1 MYIAPNTTLYILK
14 NIPLGKDYENTVYY
28 PDAAS
33 QAAAFMKYSKF
44 QLNNYSY
51 QRAQLGTIRVELK
64 YEQLYDCNYLMFKN
78 TNFENKWFYAFI
90 TGVSYINNDV
100 SEIYYEMDVMQTW
113 CYDYSFL
120 DSFVERRHATY
131 DALFDNNKLEGLNT
145 GDFWR
150 RRSQLTYELKYYECI
165 LASQLPK
172 AGVGDNAKYYHG
184 RMGSGATGL
193 AVGCQIYFIT
203 TQQPNDSLSTTI
215 DKYNNDGIADAIIA
229 YYIAPNDFVINTQ
242 AWNTSYNATSFG
254 TYNIRNWKLATS
266 QFDKLVITN
275 HQGET
280 LEIKPETIASSNWI
294 IAPSGAAASYELHC
308 NVITSGYPIGT
319 ARLEVINAINTPS
332 EADNSIQYSNF
343 PTMAFASDA
352 FKTWWAQNKNN
363 YIATLNSIERSY
375 DTNQQIAQNQYS
387 IAQRSA
393 QAGAAQ
399 SRNSA
404 NAQLANATAAN
415 NASLAAAQRSFN
427 TGEAN
432 RIAQGGTGVIGN
444 LLGLNIGGAVSAGVN
459 ALAAQNTAQTD
470 LANTQAQLG
479 VAQANAQNSA
489 GAILANSQI
498 AMSAAMKNAA
508 EGLASAQLSGLT
520 AKQNAVDQLMAK
532 KQDVQNMP
540 NSARGNAMCDVI
552 NFLLKDAT
560 FTIAQMTPAY
570 GYLMDIDR
578 YFDVY
583 GYRQDRLYKGSK
595 LNTRMNRKHW
605 SYLKTVGA
613 NIKGSFNAADMQ
625 TIRGIY
631 DNGITTWDNLEDV
644 GNYDLDNTI
653 TEHKLPNGETE
664 NGF

>member
-113 CYDYSFL
+113 CYDYKFL

-131 DALFDNNKLEGLNT
+131 DHIFDNSVPEGLDL
-145 GDFWR
+145 GAFYR
-150 RRSQLTYELKYYECI
+150 RRQYFDIHLTVYFCLLATELTT
-165 LASQLPK
+165 AALP
-172 AGVGDNAKYYHG
+172 AGVSFK
-184 RMGSGATGL
+184 RGL
-193 AVGCQIYFIT
+193 IEGGTANPVVSAIWFIT
-203 TQQPNDSLSTTI
+203 TTQPNTT
-215 DKYNNDGIADAIIA
+215 G
-229 YYIAPNDFVINTQ
+229 PM
-242 AWNTSYNATSFG
+242 
-254 TYNIRNWKLATS
+254 
-266 QFDKLVITN
+266 
-275 HQGET
+275 
-280 LEIKPETIASSNWI
+280 
-294 IAPSGAAASYELHC
+294 
-308 NVITSGYPIGT
+308 
-319 ARLEVINAINTPS
+319 LEVINQYNNEGKGDAIVAFYTAPS
-332 EADNSIQYSNF
+332 QTFGSTQQSFTFNLNEAGSHAIRNYKLFTSPYQKVQISNHQGVTLEIPMEAISANSEVNCTMQTKLENDGYPNGQSRLVITGINIDASELEESISYTNF
-343 PTMAFASDA
+343 QTCAFATDS

-363 YIATLNSIERSY
+363 YIATLNSIERTY

-432 RIAQGGTGVIGN
+432 RIAQGSTGIIGN
-444 LLGLNIGGAVSAGVN
+444 LLGLNIGGAISAGVN

-470 LANTQAQLG
+470 LANTQAGLA
-479 VAQANAQNSA
+479 VSQANAQNSA

-520 AKQNAVDQLMAK
+520 AKQNATEQLMSK
-532 KQDVQNMP
+532 VEDMHNMP
-540 NSARGNAMCDVI
+540 PAAKGNAMCDSLNAVSGNI
-552 NFLLKDAT
+552 GY
-560 FTIAQMTPAY
+560 TIARLGLTNGYMQKLDHYFDIY
-570 GYLMDIDR
+570 GYKQACL
-578 YFDVY
+578 F
-583 GYRQDRLYKGSK
+583 KGSK
-595 LNTRMNRKHW
+595 LNTRINRKHW
-605 SYLKTVGA
+605 SFLKTVGA
-613 NIKGSFNAADMQ
+613 NIRGNFNAADLQ

-644 GNYDLDNTI
+644 GNYELDNTI
-653 TEHKLPNGETE
+653 DDHSIPSGESET
-664 NGF
+664 GFRI

>member
-1 MYIAPNTTLYILK
+1 MYIAPNTTIYILK

-33 QAAAFMKYSKF
+33 QAAAFMNYRKF
-44 QLNNYSY
+44 TLNDYSY
-51 QRAQLGTIRVELK
+51 QRAQLGTLRVELK

-113 CYDYSFL
+113 CYDYTFL

-131 DALFDNNKLEGLNT
+131 DALWDNLQPEGLDT
-145 GDFWR
+145 GAFWR
-150 RRSQLTYELKYYECI
+150 RRNELDYPMKHYECI
-165 LASQLPK
+165 LATQLPK
-172 AGVGDNAKYYHG
+172 AALPDGVVSYHG
-184 RMGSGATGL
+184 AMQGFVTG
-193 AVGCQIYFIT
+193 VTIGCQIYFIT
-203 TQQPNDSLSTTI
+203 TRKDGDYLSTTI
-215 DKYNNDGIADAIIA
+215 NLYNNEGIADSIIA
-229 YYIAPNDFVINTQ
+229 YYIAPANYVIAQ
-242 AWNTSYNATSFG
+242 ESYNFSFDATTFG
-254 TYNIRNWKLATS
+254 TYKIRNWKLATG
-266 QFDKLVITN
+266 DYCKIILTN

-280 LEIKPETIASSNWI
+280 LEIKPESISNPT
-294 IAPSGAAASYELHC
+294 IAPSGALASYTLDTRVE
-308 NVITSGYPIGT
+308 TSGYPVGT
-319 ARLEVINAINTPS
+319 ARMIVTNSKTTPS
-332 EADNSIQYSNF
+332 DLDNSIQYSNY

-363 YIATLNSIERSY
+363 YIATLNSIERQY
-375 DTNQQIAQNQYS
+375 DTTQQVAQNQYS

-470 LANTQAQLG
+470 LANTQAGLA
-479 VAQANAQNSA
+479 VAQSNAQNSA

-498 AMSAAMKNAA
+498 AMSTAMKNAA

-520 AKQNAVDQLMAK
+520 AKQNATELLMAK
-532 KQDVQNMP
+532 KQDVQNVP
-540 NSARGNAMCDVI
+540 NSARGNAMCDVLNYI
-552 NFLLKDAT
+552 SNKAT
-560 FTIAQMTPAY
+560 FTAAQLTPAY
-570 GYLMDIDR
+570 GALHRIDR
-578 YFDVY
+578 YFDIY
-583 GYRQDRLYKGSK
+583 GYKQEGMFKGEK
-595 LNTRMNRKHW
+595 LNTRLNRKYW
-605 SYLKTVGA
+605 SYLKTVGV
-613 NIKGSFNAADMQ
+613 NIKGNFNAADLQ

-644 GNYDLDNTI
+644 GNYELDNSI
-653 TEHKLPNGETE
+653 SDHHLPTGESE
-664 NGF
+664 SGFDQ